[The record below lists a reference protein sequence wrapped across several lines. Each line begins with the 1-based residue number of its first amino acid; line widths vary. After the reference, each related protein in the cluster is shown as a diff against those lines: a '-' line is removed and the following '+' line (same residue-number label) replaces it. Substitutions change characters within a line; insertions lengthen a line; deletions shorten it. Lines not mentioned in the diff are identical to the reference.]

1 MVKFLIVRF
10 SSIGDVVLTTP
21 VIRCLKTQVRDAE
34 VHYLLKKQYEP
45 VIKANPYIDRI
56 YTLDNDF
63 NKTVKR
69 LKRENYHYI
78 IDLHKNIRTLRLKG
92 SLRLLS
98 FTFDKINIEKWIMVN
113 FKINKLPDIH
123 VVDRYFKS
131 VIVFNVKNDNKGL
144 DYFIDEIDTVDITD
158 AHKELAKGYIA
169 FVIGARHYTKQ
180 LPVDKIISICG
191 KIKYPLV
198 LIGGNEDYAK
208 GEIIK
213 DSAAG
218 KIYNYCGKFSIG
230 QSASLIKQSGLVI
243 THDTGMMH
251 IAAAFKKKII
261 SIWGNTI
268 PEFGMYPYKPN
279 KKSVIFQVKGLS
291 CRPCT
296 KLGFKKCPRGHF
308 KCMVDINDSEVAS
321 MANKLFSL

>member
-10 SSIGDVVLTTP
+10 SSIGDIVLTTP
-21 VIRCLKTQVRDAE
+21 VIRCLKIQVGGAE

-63 NKTVKR
+63 NKTVKK
-69 LKRENYHYI
+69 LKKENYHYI
-78 IDLHKNIRTLRLKG
+78 IDLHKNIRTFRLKSRLRLI
-92 SLRLLS
+92 S
-98 FTFDKINIEKWIMVN
+98 FTFDKLNIEKWIMVN
-113 FKINKLPDIH
+113 FKINRLPDIH
-123 VVDRYFKS
+123 IVDRYFKS
-131 VIVFNVKNDNKGL
+131 VAVFDVRYDNKGL
-144 DYFIDEIDTVDITD
+144 DYFMDESDNVDIAD
-158 AHKELAKGYIA
+158 EHKELAKGYVA

-180 LPVDKIISICG
+180 LPVDKIISVCS
-191 KIKYPLV
+191 KIQYPLV
-198 LIGGNEDYAK
+198 LIGGNEDYEK

-213 DSAAG
+213 NSAAG
-218 KIYNYCGKFSIG
+218 NIYNYCGKLTIN
-230 QSASLIKQSGLVI
+230 QSASLIKQSELVI

-251 IAAAFKKKII
+251 IAAAFNKKTI

-268 PEFGMYPYKPN
+268 PEFGMYPYKPH
-279 KKSVIFQVKGLS
+279 KKSVIFQVQGLS

-308 KCMVDINDSEVAS
+308 KCMVDINDSEVAT